1 MYRYISAII
10 AVLFFA
16 CTNSDFESNT
26 NQNLLKLDSISKE
39 KSLQLL
45 DLNNSSWIDTLN
57 NRIVNKSLNIY
68 DPDDFLKEIISDTN
82 YLEKFKEL
90 SELNN
95 NYEALAYAFNMLGKN
110 KLNSSDYL
118 ISVQYHKKA
127 YEAALI
133 VNDDYLEALSLN
145 MLGVVYRRKSAVKTA
160 LEYYTRALK
169 TAEGSNNNA
178 NYMLKSIAISNEGI
192 GGLYRLLKQ
201 YKLAIKYYKSS
212 LEYEEKLN
220 SLLGMAIDNH
230 NIGKSYGFLGQYD
243 SANYYHNKSLEYNQK
258 MNSIFGKAI
267 CYNSLGTIAMHQNKI
282 ERAYDLFIPAL
293 KMAEK
298 TGIKTYII
306 NSNLNLGW
314 YHLEI
319 GNIDSARSYI
329 NTALLISSKIGKK
342 DALLRGYEL
351 LSELEQKK
359 GNYPGALQNYKMANV
374 YNDSIINEK
383 NQQYLADLT
392 ILYDIEKKR
401 SEIESLNKE
410 NEIKKQ
416 KLTARNQLIITLIL
430 LVIVIIGI
438 AYFFRQR
445 AVQRLNQM
453 ESELQKYLL
462 KIKDSDIDDNKKFK
476 NNNRNSG
483 VRPTQN
489 IGNGNLTER
498 ETEVLHLI
506 SEGMSNA
513 DIAEK
518 IFVSTNTIKYH
529 IKNIYL
535 KLDVKNRVEALNKIN
550 K

>member
-1 MYRYISAII
+1 LL
-10 AVLFFA
+10 LFFA